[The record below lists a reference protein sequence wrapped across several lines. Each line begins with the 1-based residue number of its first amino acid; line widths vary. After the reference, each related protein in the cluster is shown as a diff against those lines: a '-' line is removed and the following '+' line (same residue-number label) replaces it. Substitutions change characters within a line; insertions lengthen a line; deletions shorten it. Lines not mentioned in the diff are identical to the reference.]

1 MFNLSGST
9 EQFENSDESVCEE
22 VLRKALDHEE
32 DEDVMYISDEEM
44 SQVKW
49 VVLILCMSLL
59 SYVPFASD

>member
-32 DEDVMYISDEEM
+32 DEDVMFISDEEM
-44 SQVKW
+44 SQVK
-49 VVLILCMSLL
+49 
-59 SYVPFASD
+59 

>member
-1 MFNLSGST
+1 MFNLSGSA

-49 VVLILCMSLL
+49 VVLIPCMSLL
-59 SYVPFASD
+59 SYVPLASK

>member
-1 MFNLSGST
+1 MFNLSGSV

-32 DEDVMYISDEEM
+32 DEDVMFISDEEM

-49 VVLILCMSLL
+49 VVLIPCMSLL
-59 SYVPFASD
+59 SYVPLASD